1 MDLRLHNQGLY
12 ETQYEHDACGI
23 GAVVNINGTRDH
35 SILEYG
41 KQILINLTHRG
52 AAGADE
58 TTGDGAGILF
68 QIPHEFFATE
78 CDNLGFSLP
87 EPFGYGVGMV
97 FGPKDAEV
105 RARCERVLEEA
116 LAYHGLKV
124 LGWRE
129 VPTAANCLGKIALAA
144 EPIVRQV
151 FVDGVRGEGVPPSN
165 RGQDAR
171 DTQGQDALA
180 TEELERRLYLARK
193 RAERLVG
200 EQFGEKAED
209 FYVVSLSCRT
219 ICYKGM
225 FMAWQLFAYY
235 PDLADERVKSAL
247 AIVHQRYSTNTFPNW
262 RLAQPFR
269 CIAHNGEINTLSG
282 NRNAM
287 RAREPKLA
295 SPVFGE
301 YMADLFPILVPGG
314 SDSACFDNTLELLV
328 RAGRSMPHA
337 MMMMVPEAFGAKYH
351 ISTDKRAF
359 YEYHS
364 SFLEPWDGPAAML
377 FTDGRLIGGTLDRNG
392 LRPCRYLVTTDGLAI
407 IGSEAGVVEF
417 PPEKI
422 RIKGRLRP
430 GRMFLVDTV
439 EGRIISDNEI
449 KSKIARQKPYRR
461 WLDEN
466 RIELRGLFD
475 APKLVKSDP
484 QTIAQRMRA
493 FGYTREELKMV
504 LTPMAANGQEP
515 VGSMGNDTPLAVL
528 SDKSKLLFNYFKQL
542 FAQVTNPA
550 IDPLREGLVMSLMSF
565 TGRKP
570 NLLGETPQHCRQLKL
585 PHPILTDEDLERLRS
600 VRREDFRVVTVPALF
615 DVSRASCP
623 RSGMGF
629 QPMNSLNHRQDADAT
644 GPGEALRR
652 GLDVL
657 IASVEQA
664 VREGAM
670 FVILSDREVSGS
682 KAPIPSLLATAA
694 VHHALLNKGLRHEA
708 GLIVESGEPRE
719 VMHFCLLCGYGANAI
734 NPYMAFEALD
744 ELKRQGE
751 LGTDLEP
758 VQIADNYIAA
768 VKKGI
773 LKTMSKMGISTLRS
787 YSGAQLFEAIGL
799 NRQVVETYFT
809 GTSSR
814 IAGVGLEEIAQETL
828 ERHQSAFQQ
837 CPAGAL
843 DLDFGGDYHFRHS
856 GERHLW
862 NPTTISKLHQAVQ
875 NNDRNSYLAYAKAI
889 NDQSRALC
897 TLRGLFEF
905 VPGQPVPL
913 EEVEPA
919 AQIVRRFRTGAMS
932 HGSIS
937 KEAHECLAIAMNR
950 LGGMSNTGE
959 GGEDPQRYVPGP
971 NGDSRNCGI
980 KQIASA
986 RFGVTIHYLANA
998 KELQIKIAQ
1007 GAKPGEGG
1015 QLPGHKV
1022 SAEIA
1027 QLRYSTPGVTLIS
1040 PPPHHDIYSIEDLAQ
1055 LIYDLK
1061 CSNPG
1066 VKVSVKLVAEV
1077 GVGTVAAGVAKGNAD
1092 EVLISGHDGGT
1103 GASPLSSIK
1112 HAGCPWELGLA
1123 ETQQVLVMNNLRDRI
1138 HVQVDGQMRTG
1149 RDVVIGALLGAERFG
1164 FGAVA
1169 LVTFGC
1175 TLLRKCHEGACAFGI
1190 ATQDPELRKRFAG
1203 KPEYLQRYMIFV
1215 AEEVRQIMAE
1225 LGFRKFDEMVGRSDR
1240 LRMHKAISHWK
1251 AKGLD
1256 YSAIFYQPDTSDGR
1270 ATRCIVCQPD
1280 RLADHLDWQILEQA
1294 ARVAPPNLFD
1304 GAGSV
1309 GPVPAKA
1316 HGQTSLS
1323 VPPGDGKTAE
1333 VRIEMPIRNVNR
1345 AVGAIV
1351 SNRIVKK
1358 YGPKGLPDGSLEVV
1372 FRGSAGQS
1380 FGAFLAPGVTLRLIG
1395 DSNDYLG
1402 KGLSGGRIVVQTPE
1416 KSPFAAHENII
1427 VGNTLLYGGTS
1438 GEVFINGMAGERFAV
1453 RNSGVT
1459 AVVEGVGDHGCEYMT
1474 GGTIVILGQTGCNFA
1489 AGMSGGLAYVLDE
1502 MQLFDTLCNL
1512 DMVELETVWQ
1522 EQDKAVLYDLIERH
1536 LHWTGSERAKSILR
1550 AWPDMVG
1557 RFVKVIPIDYRKALE
1572 RMRAVEHRDTETTP
1586 ATEEVFR

>member
-1 MDLRLHNQGLY
+1 MTRLHDQGLY
-12 ETQYEHDACGI
+12 ETRYEHDACGI
-23 GAVVNINGTRDH
+23 GAVVNIAGTRDR

-41 KQILINLTHRG
+41 KQILVNLSHRG
-52 AAGADE
+52 AAGSDE

-68 QIPHEFFATE
+68 QIPHEFFAVE
-78 CDNLGFSLP
+78 CETLGFSLP
-87 EPFGYGVGMV
+87 EPLAYGVGMV
-97 FGPKDAEV
+97 FGPKDVEL
-105 RARCERVLEEA
+105 RGKCERVLEES
-116 LAYHGLKV
+116 LGYYRLKV
-124 LGWRE
+124 LGWRD
-129 VPTAANCLGKIALAA
+129 VPVSSDCLGKLALEA
-144 EPIVRQV
+144 EPIIRQI
-151 FVDGVRGEGVPPSN
+151 FVDGGGLEQEP
-165 RGQDAR
+165 
-171 DTQGQDALA
+171 
-180 TEELERRLYLARK
+180 LERRLFMARK
-193 RAERLVG
+193 RAERLVS

-209 FYVVSLSCRT
+209 FYVASLSCRT

-235 PDLADERVKSAL
+235 PDLADERMKTAL

-287 RAREPKLA
+287 RAREPKMANPL
-295 SPVFGE
+295 FGDDIK
-301 YMADLFPILVPGG
+301 DLFPVLVPGG
-314 SDSACFDNTLELLV
+314 SDSACFDNGMELLMQ
-328 RAGRSMPHA
+328 AGRSLPHS
-337 MMMMVPEAFGAKYH
+337 MMMMIPEAFGAKYH

-364 SFLEPWDGPAAML
+364 STMEPWDGPAAMV
-377 FTDGRLIGGTLDRNG
+377 FTDGRMIGGVLDRNG

-422 RIKGRLRP
+422 RVKGRLRP
-430 GRMFLVDTV
+430 GRMFLVDTA

-449 KSKIARQKPYRR
+449 KSKIVRQKPYRR

-484 QTIAQRMRA
+484 LTIARRMRA
-493 FGYTREELKMV
+493 FGYTREDLRMI
-504 LTPMAANGQEP
+504 LLPMAVNGQEP

-528 SDKSKLLFNYFKQL
+528 SEKPKLLFNYFKQL

-565 TGRKP
+565 TGKKG
-570 NLLGETPQHCRQLKL
+570 NLLDETPQHCRQLKL
-585 PHPILTDEDLERLRS
+585 PHPILTNEDMERLRA
-600 VRREDFRVVTVPALF
+600 VRRGDFRVATVPALF

-623 RSGMGF
+623 RFEGETPSTQRG
-629 QPMNSLNHRQDADAT
+629 QDALAT
-644 GPGEALRR
+644 SPAEALRC
-652 GLDVL
+652 GLDTL
-657 IASVEQA
+657 IASAEKA
-664 VREGAM
+664 IRDGASL
-670 FVILSDREVSGS
+670 VIISDRDVSETR
-682 KAPIPSLLATAA
+682 APIPSLLAVSA
-694 VHHALLNKGLRHEA
+694 VHHAMLNKGLRHEA

-734 NPYMAFEALD
+734 NPYMAFESLD

-751 LGTDLEP
+751 LAAEMEP
-758 VQIADNYIAA
+758 VQIADNFIAA

-787 YSGAQLFEAIGL
+787 YCGAQLFEAIGL
-799 NRQVVETYFT
+799 NREVVDAYFS

-814 IAGVGLEEIAQETL
+814 IRGIGLEEIANESLQ
-828 ERHQSAFQQ
+828 RHRSGFQARP
-837 CPAGAL
+837 PAAM
-843 DLDFGGDYHFRHS
+843 DLDFGGEYHFRHS

-862 NPTTISKLHQAVQ
+862 NPTTVAKLQHAVQ
-875 NNDRNSYLAYAKAI
+875 NNDPASYAVYAKSI
-889 NDQSRALC
+889 NDQARSLC

-905 VPGQPVPL
+905 AKGNPIPI

-919 AQIVRRFRTGAMS
+919 SEIVKRFCTGAMS

-959 GGEDPQRYVPGP
+959 GGEDPKRYQLEP
-971 NGDSRNCGI
+971 NGDSRNCAI
-980 KQIASA
+980 KQVASA
-986 RFGVTIHYLANA
+986 RFGVTIHYLSQAR
-998 KELQIKIAQ
+998 ELQIKIAQ

-1027 QLRYSTPGVTLIS
+1027 QLRHSTPGVTLIS

-1061 CSNPG
+1061 ASNPG

-1123 ETQQVLVMNNLRDRI
+1123 ETQQVLVMNGLRDRI
-1138 HVQVDGQMRTG
+1138 RVQADGQMRTG
-1149 RDVVIGALLGAERFG
+1149 RDIVIAALLGAERYG
-1164 FGAVA
+1164 FGTAA

-1203 KPEYLQRYMIFV
+1203 KPEYLQRFMHFV
-1215 AEEVRQIMAE
+1215 AEEARQIMAE
-1225 LGFRKFDEMVGRSDR
+1225 LGFRKIDEMIGRSDR
-1240 LRMHKAISHWK
+1240 LRMQRALSHWK

-1256 YSAIFYQPDTSDGR
+1256 FSAVFYRPDTTDGR
-1270 ATRCIVCQPD
+1270 AIRCVVPQ
-1280 RLADHLDWQILEQA
+1280 ADHLTDHMDWEILKHAEGAIERKETTKIQM
-1294 ARVAPPNLFD
+1294 RV
-1304 GAGSV
+1304 
-1309 GPVPAKA
+1309 
-1316 HGQTSLS
+1316 
-1323 VPPGDGKTAE
+1323 
-1333 VRIEMPIRNVNR
+1333 RNVNR
-1345 AVGAIV
+1345 TVGAIL

-1358 YGPKGLPDGSLEVV
+1358 HGPKGLPDGTLEVV
-1372 FRGSAGQS
+1372 LQGSAGQS

-1402 KGLSGGRIVVQTPE
+1402 KSLSGGRIVVQTPPD
-1416 KSPFAAHENII
+1416 SPFMAHENII
-1427 VGNTLLYGGTS
+1427 VGNTLLYGGTR

-1459 AVVEGVGDHGCEYMT
+1459 TVVEGVGDHGCEYMT
-1474 GGTIVILGQTGCNFA
+1474 GGTVVVLGQTGCNFA

-1522 EQDKAVLYDLIERH
+1522 EMDKAVLYDLIEQH
-1536 LHWTGSERAKSILR
+1536 LEWTGSERAKYILR

-1572 RMRAVEHRDTETTP
+1572 RMRAVEQRDTETTP
-1586 ATEEVFR
+1586 ATEEVFHG

>member
-1 MDLRLHNQGLY
+1 MIRLHDQGLY
-12 ETQYEHDACGI
+12 ETKCEHDACGI
-23 GAVVNINGTRDH
+23 GAVVNITGTRDH

-41 KQILINLTHRG
+41 RQILVNLTHRG

-68 QIPHEFFATE
+68 QIPHEFLAVE
-78 CDNLGFSLP
+78 CERLGFTLP
-87 EPFGYGVGMV
+87 EPFSYGVGMV
-97 FGPKDAEV
+97 FEPKEAEL
-105 RARCERVLEEA
+105 RGACERVLEES
-116 LAYHGLKV
+116 LAHYGMAV
-124 LGWRE
+124 LGWRD
-129 VPTAANCLGKIALAA
+129 VPVSNDCLGKLALVA
-144 EPIVRQV
+144 EPVIRQV
-151 FVDGVRGEGVPPSN
+151 FVSGEGVPPLRHEVILASSSGDVVDP
-165 RGQDAR
+165 RSKE
-171 DTQGQDALA
+171 QGQDALA
-180 TEELERRLYLARK
+180 TEDLERRLFMARK
-193 RAERLVG
+193 RAERLIHG
-200 EQFGEKAED
+200 EFGEKADD
-209 FYVVSLSCRT
+209 FYVASLSCQT

-225 FMAWQLFAYY
+225 FMAWQLFTYY

-247 AIVHQRYSTNTFPNW
+247 AVVHQRYSTNTFPNW

-282 NRNAM
+282 NRNHM
-287 RAREPKLA
+287 RAREPKMANPL
-295 SPVFGE
+295 FGE
-301 YMADLFPILVPGG
+301 EIKDLFPVLVPGG
-314 SDSACFDNTLELLV
+314 SDSACFDNAVELLV
-328 RAGRSMPHA
+328 QAGRSLPHA
-337 MMMMVPEAFGAKYH
+337 MMMMIPEAFGAKYH

-364 SFLEPWDGPAAML
+364 SIMEPWDGPAAMV
-377 FTDGRLIGGTLDRNG
+377 FTDGRLLGGVLDRNG

-422 RIKGRLRP
+422 QVKGRLRP

-484 QTIAQRMRA
+484 LTIARRMRA
-493 FGYTREELKMV
+493 FGYTREELRMI
-504 LTPMAANGQEP
+504 LTPMGVNGQEP
-515 VGSMGNDTPLAVL
+515 VGSMGNDAPLAVL
-528 SDKSKLLFNYFKQL
+528 SERPKLLFNYFKQL

-565 TGRKP
+565 TGKKG
-570 NLLGETPQHCRQLKL
+570 NLLDETPQHCRQLKL
-585 PHPILTDEDLERLRS
+585 PHPILTNEDMERLRA
-600 VRREDFRVVTVPALF
+600 VRRDDFRVATVQALF
-615 DVSRASCP
+615 EAHAPSSA
-623 RSGMGF
+623 
-629 QPMNSLNHRQDADAT
+629 
-644 GPGEALRR
+644 EALRR
-652 GLDVL
+652 GLDEL
-657 IASVEQA
+657 IASAEKA
-664 VREGAM
+664 IRDGASL
-670 FVILSDREVSGS
+670 VIISDRDVSET

-694 VHHALLNKGLRHEA
+694 VHHAMLNKGLRHEA

-734 NPYMAFEALD
+734 NPYMAFESLD

-751 LGTDLEP
+751 IAAETEP

-768 VKKGI
+768 IKKGI

-787 YSGAQLFEAIGL
+787 NHSAQLFEAIGL
-799 NRQVVETYFT
+799 DREVVDAYFT

-814 IAGVGLEEIAQETL
+814 IRGIGLEQIAQESL
-828 ERHQSAFQQ
+828 QRHSSAFQPR
-837 CPAGAL
+837 PAAAM
-843 DLDFGGDYHFRHS
+843 DLDFGGEYHFRHS

-862 NPTTISKLHQAVQ
+862 NPTTVAKLQHAVQ
-875 NNDRNSYLAYAKAI
+875 NNDPASYAVYAKSI
-889 NDQSRALC
+889 NDQAKSLC

-905 VPGQPVPL
+905 VKGDPVPI

-919 AQIVRRFRTGAMS
+919 SEIVKRFCTGAMS

-937 KEAHECLAIAMNR
+937 KEAHECLAVAMNR

-959 GGEDPQRYVPGP
+959 GGEDPKRYVPNP
-971 NGDSRNCGI
+971 NGDSLNCAI
-980 KQIASA
+980 KQVASG
-986 RFGVTIHYLANA
+986 RFGVTIHYLSQAR
-998 KELQIKIAQ
+998 ELQIKIAQ

-1027 QLRYSTPGVTLIS
+1027 QLRHSTPGVTLIS

-1061 CSNPG
+1061 ASNPG

-1092 EVLISGHDGGT
+1092 DVRISGHDGGT

-1123 ETQQVLVMNNLRDRI
+1123 ETQQVLVMNGLRDRI
-1138 HVQVDGQMRTG
+1138 RVQADGQMRTG
-1149 RDVVIGALLGAERFG
+1149 RDIVIAALLGAERFG
-1164 FGAVA
+1164 FGTAA

-1203 KPEYLQRYMIFV
+1203 KPEYLQRFLYFV
-1215 AEEVRQIMAE
+1215 AEEARQIMAE
-1225 LGFRKFDEMVGRSDR
+1225 LGFRKIEDMVGRSDR
-1240 LRMHKAISHWK
+1240 LRMHKALSHWK

-1256 YSAIFYQPDTSDGR
+1256 FSAIFYRPDVSDGR
-1270 ATRCIVCQPD
+1270 AIRCVVPQAD
-1280 RLADHLDWQILEQA
+1280 RLADHLDWEILKQA
-1294 ARVAPPNLFD
+1294 EGAIARKETTR
-1304 GAGSV
+1304 S
-1309 GPVPAKA
+1309 
-1316 HGQTSLS
+1316 
-1323 VPPGDGKTAE
+1323 
-1333 VRIEMPIRNVNR
+1333 EMPIRNVNR
-1345 AVGAIV
+1345 AVGAIL

-1358 YGPKGLPDGSLEVV
+1358 YGPKGLPDGLLEVA
-1372 FRGSAGQS
+1372 FHGSAGQS

-1402 KGLSGGRIVVQTPE
+1402 KGLSGGRIVVQTPPD
-1416 KSPFAAHENII
+1416 SRFMAHENII
-1427 VGNTLLYGGTS
+1427 AGNTLLYGGTG

-1459 AVVEGVGDHGCEYMT
+1459 AVVEGVGDHCCEYMT
-1474 GGTIVILGQTGCNFA
+1474 GGTLVVLGQTGCNFA

-1512 DMVELETVWQ
+1512 DMVELESVWQ
-1522 EQDKAVLYDLIERH
+1522 EADKALLYDLIERH
-1536 LHWTGSERAKSILR
+1536 LEWTGSQRAKYVLK

-1586 ATEEVFR
+1586 ATEEVFHA